1 MPADSVTNLPA
12 RDPLAALFPDE
23 SAPGSAST
31 SRRRH
36 LSRGRRRAL
45 VVLAIVAVVIA
56 VVATRAVA
64 SGGPSYQSAT
74 IEDRAVGAVLEGV
87 ATLEPVSQAAIA
99 FPTSGTVASVSVKVG
114 DHVTAGETVAAL
126 DTTSLEQSLHEKE
139 AALASAQLNLE
150 KATSGQSVSLPN
162 SSGSGGTGGSGNFSG
177 NGSNATLKSTR
188 TGGFSTGIVL
198 TAATSDPELQQAQQA
213 VLHAQHQVDVAI
225 AASSAALDHATAVCA
240 QVGVDPSTTTTTTT
254 APVSTTVPTDA
265 LAACQQALNEVLT
278 AQKAVQTA
286 QASLVDAS
294 QAYDDLLAER
304 AANSGSGST
313 PPGGS
318 TTGGASSGAT
328 GATGVTGATGATG
341 ASGAQ
346 GSGGFGGAST
356 GAGSTPSSADLVAF
370 QKAVDAAQDQVAVA
384 QQALA
389 QATIAS
395 PIEGTVVSVTLVPG
409 DTVTAAST
417 TANVVV
423 KGGGG
428 FQATSSVS
436 VTKVAKVKVGQSA
449 TVLPDGAK
457 TPLTGK
463 VVAISA
469 APTSSS
475 SSATATYRV
484 VVALDATKETLQ
496 NGATADLTVLTASTK
511 AGLAV
516 PTSAITT
523 TGTRHTVTVLDGDT
537 TRVVTVQVGTMGP
550 TWTVVKRG
558 LTSGQQVVLAD
569 RTAALP
575 SSATASASS
584 STSNTRIGTFP
595 GGGSFPGG
603 GNVPTFGGRTN

>member
-265 LAACQQALNEVLT
+265 LAACQQALNDVLT

-304 AANSGSGST
+304 AANSGSGSI
-313 PPGGS
+313 PSGGS
-318 TTGGASSGAT
+318 TTGGATTGGAS
-328 GATGVTGATGATG
+328 AG

-537 TRVVTVQVGTMGP
+537 TRVVTVRVGTMGP
-550 TWTVVKRG
+550 TWTVVERG

-569 RTAALP
+569 RAAALP

>member
-1 MPADSVTNLPA
+1 M
-12 RDPLAALFPDE
+12 
-23 SAPGSAST
+23 
-31 SRRRH
+31 
-36 LSRGRRRAL
+36 
-45 VVLAIVAVVIA
+45 LAIVAVVIA

-265 LAACQQALNEVLT
+265 LAACQQALNDVLT

-286 QASLVDAS
+286 QGSLVDAS
-294 QAYDDLLAER
+294 
-304 AANSGSGST
+304 
-313 PPGGS
+313 
-318 TTGGASSGAT
+318 
-328 GATGVTGATGATG
+328 TGATGATG

-569 RTAALP
+569 RAAALP

-584 STSNTRIGTFP
+584 SSSNTRIGTFP